1 MFLEFIALKDSVAD
15 PEGRS
20 GGCIHTPTL
29 CSKFLS
35 YLWVRFTTC
44 LTPEFL
50 KQQERIVALKWQGKR
65 KGWGR
70 ALRWIYSLASY
81 CLFGI
86 RVNLFHCWTASLC
99 FVLILTLKRLSTLT
113 NNYLTVPFRLST
125 TVNLLNTIG
134 WRLEKLSYKRTF
146 KRSSF
151 EGVCHFSFLIEI
163 SKPLT
168 VLWIWKLRK
177 NGLLGRL
184 LGYYREKFHVNHF

>member
-50 KQQERIVALKWQGKR
+50 KRQERIVALKWQGKR

-70 ALRWIYSLASY
+70 ALRWIYPLASY
-81 CLFGI
+81 CLWHPCQSF
-86 RVNLFHCWTASLC
+86 
-99 FVLILTLKRLSTLT
+99 
-113 NNYLTVPFRLST
+113 P
-125 TVNLLNTIG
+125 LLNCFALFCIN
-134 WRLEKLSYKRTF
+134 LDPEASVNPDKQLF
-146 KRSSF
+146 DSSLPF
-151 EGVCHFSFLIEI
+151 IHNC
-163 SKPLT
+163 
-168 VLWIWKLRK
+168 
-177 NGLLGRL
+177 
-184 LGYYREKFHVNHF
+184 

>member
-1 MFLEFIALKDSVAD
+1 MLLCEVVHTVFSVILNCDGLGWELTQNRTVFLEFIALKDSVAD

-50 KQQERIVALKWQGKR
+50 KRQERIVALKWQGKR

-70 ALRWIYSLASY
+70 ALRWIYPLASY

-99 FVLILTLKRLSTLT
+99 FVLILALKRLSTLT

-125 TVNLLNTIG
+125 TVNDV
-134 WRLEKLSYKRTF
+134 K
-146 KRSSF
+146 
-151 EGVCHFSFLIEI
+151 
-163 SKPLT
+163 
-168 VLWIWKLRK
+168 
-177 NGLLGRL
+177 
-184 LGYYREKFHVNHF
+184 